1 MTVLGAWSD
10 AGGRVEGDLLAGEV
24 FEFADQ
30 LTGSAFGV
38 EAVVE
43 VGAEVG
49 EAGLRVR

>member
-1 MTVLGAWSD
+1 VTVLGAWSD

-24 FEFADQ
+24 FVFAVQ

-38 EAVVE
+38 EAVVD

>member
-1 MTVLGAWSD
+1 
-10 AGGRVEGDLLAGEV
+10 VEGHLPAGEV
-24 FEFADQ
+24 FEFSDQ